1 MLRTAGSAR
10 RRHGMRQPLRTVSVR
25 RSNKRPANI
34 PSCKRIPVE
43 RTPWQTN
50 APGEQTPP
58 VNIRPQTN
66 ASAARSQRRR
76 SFDRSSDGGR
86 SRSSV
91 ARMPEDA
98 FRPQPARSSDRIRRA
113 GRRPRRPAPQHR
125 RVPRPA
131 AACRARAPAARSV
144 WAADARPGCRY
155 TSGRCTR
162 ATRY

>member
-34 PSCKRIPVE
+34 PSCKRIPVQ
-43 RTPWQTN
+43 RTPPAN
-50 APGEQTPP
+50 EYPGEHPP
-58 VNIRPQTN
+58 TNKTQQTN
-66 ASAARSQRRR
+66 ASAAIVQRRR

-86 SRSSV
+86 SCSSV

-98 FRPQPARSSDRIRRA
+98 FRPQPARPSDRIRRA